1 MDTNKTLRNEIT
13 EGVIWKQLLL
23 FFFPILLGTFF
34 QQLYNTIDA
43 IVVGRFV
50 GGNALAAV
58 GGSSGQIINLIVG
71 FFMGLC
77 SGATV
82 TISQFFGSGDR
93 RKVNEGIHTL
103 YAFSVIGSIVITILG
118 VILAPWLLTIMKT
131 PAEQYADSLLYL
143 RIYFGGVF
151 FVFIYNTGAAILRAL
166 GDSRRPLIYLI
177 VCCFVNVALDLLLVV
192 GFRLGVAG
200 VAIATLA
207 AQAVS
212 AVLVTVALMRSPGLC
227 DFTLGGIRLYGSSLK
242 MQLYIGLPGGVQGS
256 MYSLS
261 NLILQTAV
269 NSIGAAAAAGWTA
282 MGKLDAV
289 YWMVGGSL
297 GISVTTFVG
306 QNYGAGLLS
315 RVKKS
320 VRIGLGLSIGF
331 AMLASTLLI
340 GLRYPLLGIF
350 TTEADVLAVA
360 AETMEIIAPFYI
372 LFTFIEIYSSALRG
386 MGDVIIPMIMTM
398 LGVCGF
404 RIAWVIFVV
413 PLEPSMATIASNYP
427 ISWGIT
433 ATFFIV
439 YYHMKMRRVEKKI
452 HQD

>member
-1 MDTNKTLRNEIT
+1 MSTSKHLRNEIT

-50 GGNALAAV
+50 GSNALAAV
-58 GGSSGQIINLIVG
+58 GGSSGQILNLIVG
-71 FFMGLC
+71 FFVGLS

-82 TISQFFGSGDR
+82 TISQFMGSGDR
-93 RKVNEGIHTL
+93 QKVNEGIHTL
-103 YAFSVIGSIVITILG
+103 YAFSVIGSVVIT
-118 VILAPWLLTIMKT
+118 VIGIVLAPWLLTIMKT

-143 RIYFGGVF
+143 RIYFAGVF

-166 GDSRRPLIYLI
+166 GDSRRPLVYLI
-177 VCCFVNVALDLLLVV
+177 ICCFVNVALDLILVV
-192 GFRLGVAG
+192 GCGLGVAG

-212 AVLVTVALMRSPGLC
+212 AVLVTVALMRSPTLC
-227 DFTLGGIRLYGSSLK
+227 DFTLQGIRIYGSSLK

-306 QNYGAGLLS
+306 QNYGAGLMD

-331 AMLASTLLI
+331 AVLASTLLV
-340 GLRYPLLGIF
+340 GFRYPLLSIF
-350 TTEADVLAVA
+350 TSETEVLEVA
-360 AETMEIIAPFYI
+360 AGTMAIIAPFYV

-404 RIAWVIFVV
+404 RIAWVFFVV
-413 PLEPSMATIASNYP
+413 PLEPSMATISSNYP

-433 ATFFIV
+433 ALFFIV
-439 YYHMKMRRVEKKI
+439 YYGVKMRRLGKKLGN
-452 HQD
+452 